1 LVARALLP
9 LLPLRRLLLA
19 GTALALLSAC
29 ANNNTVDFKQPD
41 FSHASA
47 QQKQQAI
54 AGLGA
59 RYKAQPNDKATI
71 LYYAAAL
78 RSDGQAAQAVSV
90 VEAGLATMPNDIDL
104 KVAYAKALAA
114 AGRFVQAL
122 NVIQD
127 AINPAM
133 PDWNALLVE
142 GAILDQSG
150 QNEQARMVYAQALTI
165 APMQA
170 AIEANIGLSFAMSD
184 DLTQAEAHLRK
195 ALAMH
200 GVTSQMR
207 QNLAL
212 VVGLQGRFDEARA
225 LLAADLPPDQVE
237 VNMAYI
243 RSLLTQQNRWNQ
255 IKGSKQ

>member
-1 LVARALLP
+1 
-9 LLPLRRLLLA
+9 
-19 GTALALLSAC
+19 
-29 ANNNTVDFKQPD
+29 
-41 FSHASA
+41 
-47 QQKQQAI
+47 
-54 AGLGA
+54 
-59 RYKAQPNDKATI
+59 
-71 LYYAAAL
+71 
-78 RSDGQAAQAVSV
+78 
-90 VEAGLATMPNDIDL
+90 
-104 KVAYAKALAA
+104 
-114 AGRFVQAL
+114 
-122 NVIQD
+122 
-127 AINPAM
+127 M

-150 QNEQARMVYAQALTI
+150 QNEQARVVYAQALTI